1 MAYFSNGT
9 EGMVFD
15 DQCGRCKYGEHPCP
29 IALVQINYNYDAA
42 NNKVA
47 SDILNS
53 LVKDDGTCEMYETFK
68 QDLAIDPNQ
77 TKSFLNNLNPQI
89 KNEQFV
95 NYRKV
100 YRGR

>member
-15 DQCGRCKYGEHPCP
+15 DQCGRCKYGQLSCP
-29 IALVQINYNYDAA
+29 IALVQIHYNYDAA

-53 LVKDDGTCEMYETFK
+53 LVRNDGTCEMYEIFK

-77 TKSFLNNLNPQI
+77 LSLFN
-89 KNEQFV
+89 
-95 NYRKV
+95 
-100 YRGR
+100 